1 MKLKEVKGVNDKQ
14 LALSTLETLPNDVS
28 LHDIREEFEILESI
42 KEGQQAAR
50 EGRTK
55 TQEEVE
61 QMAKDVREVLI
72 ADLDRSGLFRSIPR
86 EAFIQTDASVGA

>member
-1 MKLKEVKGVNDKQ
+1 MLGDHLASIKIGVVLSIKIKEIKSVNDKQ

-42 KEGQQAAR
+42 KEGQRAAR

-61 QMAKDVREVLI
+61 QM
-72 ADLDRSGLFRSIPR
+72 F
-86 EAFIQTDASVGA
+86 ASWLA

>member
-1 MKLKEVKGVNDKQ
+1 MGHVITFVV
-14 LALSTLETLPNDVS
+14 AS
-28 LHDIREEFEILESI
+28 EELEILESI

-61 QMAKDVREVLI
+61 Q
-72 ADLDRSGLFRSIPR
+72 LFGSWN
-86 EAFIQTDASVGA
+86 SK

>member
-1 MKLKEVKGVNDKQ
+1 MMVALFVKLNEIDFVNDKQ
-14 LALSTLETLPNDVS
+14 LALSSLGSLPDTAS
-28 LHDIREEFEILESI
+28 LQDIREELEILESI

-61 QMAKDVREVLI
+61 Q
-72 ADLDRSGLFRSIPR
+72 LFS
-86 EAFIQTDASVGA
+86 SWNSK

>member
-1 MKLKEVKGVNDKQ
+1 MKLKEVRGVNDKQ

-61 QMAKDVREVLI
+61 QM
-72 ADLDRSGLFRSIPR
+72 F
-86 EAFIQTDASVGA
+86 ASWNSK